1 MSRNYRMRYGNPPA
15 PYVPTQIIVR
25 NRKNG
30 VSHTL
35 FTENDNE
42 LIIDIKNVLQPH
54 LGIPLHHIILMTP
67 GENLSYMN
75 MIYDDQTISSK
86 ASNNLLELQIIDVT
100 GWSEYDIATMFE
112 SW

>member
-25 NRKNG
+25 STNG

-42 LIIDIKNVLQPH
+42 LIIDVK
-54 LGIPLHHIILMTP
+54 
-67 GENLSYMN
+67 
-75 MIYDDQTISSK
+75 
-86 ASNNLLELQIIDVT
+86 DV
-100 GWSEYDIATMFE
+100 S
-112 SW
+112 